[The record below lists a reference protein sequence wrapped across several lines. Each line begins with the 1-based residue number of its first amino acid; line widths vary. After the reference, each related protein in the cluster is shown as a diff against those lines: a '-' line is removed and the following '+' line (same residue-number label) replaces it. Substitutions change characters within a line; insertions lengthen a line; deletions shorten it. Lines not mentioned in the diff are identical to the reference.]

1 MSFSWH
7 RTVAKSWDCRRRYE
21 FFGNSQSECS
31 SEKKK
36 GETDTFTFIHTP
48 PPQQCST
55 CKVLSLEGRSPSDA
69 QVNLSN
75 AIQDSHWGIP
85 EGGMSRSLDVSL

>member
-1 MSFSWH
+1 MQLHF
-7 RTVAKSWDCRRRYE
+7 TI
-21 FFGNSQSECS
+21 

-36 GETDTFTFIHTP
+36 GETDTITFIHTP
-48 PPQQCST
+48 PPQQCNT

-69 QVNLSN
+69 QVNLAN

-85 EGGMSRSLDVSL
+85 EGGMSRSLDISL

>member
-1 MSFSWH
+1 MDMVRAFLDRLVHADLVYTS
-7 RTVAKSWDCRRRYE
+7 
-21 FFGNSQSECS
+21 
-31 SEKKK
+31 
-36 GETDTFTFIHTP
+36 

-69 QVNLSN
+69 QVNLAN

-85 EGGMSRSLDVSL
+85 EGGMSQSLDVSP